1 MKRTLFV
8 MTIVAMFAMMISC
21 GEESN
26 IGNGAKLSS
35 TYNKILYD
43 DSSTV
48 IVHEAWTWEDNYL
61 KQIEY
66 YDYDNLG
73 EWVVSLTEK
82 YSYNDKNQ
90 LARID
95 YKSNH
100 IYYCEF
106 EYVDDKISNI
116 KYYDKLG
123 HYLNECV
130 SFIYTGDKVTRLE
143 FTYGYKMN
151 NRGFN
156 PIKMLLTEDAF
167 NDIKMVLDNNNSRGE
182 TDIIDI
188 EWDGD
193 NVSKIEW
200 PHGELLGS
208 YIMEYEY
215 SSKLNPY
222 YNLFT
227 SSVLLSYASN
237 SVPASKNVVT
247 RIIKKDTY
255 PVEYIDTIE
264 YTYRYEGD
272 YPVERDNIVV
282 HNVGGEEEILGIIT
296 LYYEYVE

>member
-1 MKRTLFV
+1 M
-8 MTIVAMFAMMISC
+8 
-21 GEESN
+21 
-26 IGNGAKLSS
+26 
-35 TYNKILYD
+35 
-43 DSSTV
+43 
-48 IVHEAWTWEDNYL
+48 IVHEAWTWEDDYL

-116 KYYDKLG
+116 KYYDRLG
-123 HYLNECV
+123 HYLKECV

-282 HNVGGEEEILGIIT
+282 HNVGGEEEILGVLT

>member
-1 MKRTLFV
+1 
-8 MTIVAMFAMMISC
+8 
-21 GEESN
+21 
-26 IGNGAKLSS
+26 
-35 TYNKILYD
+35 
-43 DSSTV
+43 
-48 IVHEAWTWEDNYL
+48 
-61 KQIEY
+61 
-66 YDYDNLG
+66 
-73 EWVVSLTEK
+73 
-82 YSYNDKNQ
+82 
-90 LARID
+90 
-95 YKSNH
+95 
-100 IYYCEF
+100 
-106 EYVDDKISNI
+106 
-116 KYYDKLG
+116 
-123 HYLNECV
+123 
-130 SFIYTGDKVTRLE
+130 
-143 FTYGYKMN
+143 MN

-167 NDIKMVLDNNNSRGE
+167 NDIKMVLDNNNSRGI

-208 YIMEYEY
+208 YIVEYEY

-227 SSVLLSYASN
+227 SNVLLSYASN

-282 HNVGGEEEILGIIT
+282 YDVGGEEEILGIIT